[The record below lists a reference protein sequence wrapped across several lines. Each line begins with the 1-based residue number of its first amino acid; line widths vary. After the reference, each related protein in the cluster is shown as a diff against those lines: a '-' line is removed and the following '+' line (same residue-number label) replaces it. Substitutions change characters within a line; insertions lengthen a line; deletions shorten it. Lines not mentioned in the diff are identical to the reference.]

1 MWFTVELPQPVVVTE
16 VQFDSIS
23 VIPRPARGAAPP
35 AAAGGRGAAGMVP
48 IVQYPRGYT
57 LQVSED
63 GSTWG
68 QPVAE
73 GKGKGA
79 HTTVSFAPTRAKFV
93 RLTQT
98 DSAADAPPWSIRN
111 LKIYEAPSTPATR

>member
-1 MWFTVELPQPVVVTE
+1 
-16 VQFDSIS
+16 
-23 VIPRPARGAAPP
+23 
-35 AAAGGRGAAGMVP
+35 
-48 IVQYPRGYT
+48 
-57 LQVSED
+57 
-63 GSTWG
+63 
-68 QPVAE
+68 VAE

-79 HTTVSFAPTRAKFV
+79 HPTVSFAPTRAKFV